1 MSRIIASSKLYTL
14 IWFQKLYVSIYVS
27 LKVIWNVAIEI
38 FVIASVENVL
48 VKLHNLLCLK
58 LYNKIVIMII
68 ITRLIV
74 ISIASLTELFCKCS
88 LFCNCPL
95 LKDISFNTKCLL
107 VGKINHMIRTNNP
120 IFGSVD
126 LGDKWSLWSLKILKL
141 PWLIAVNYNHKK
153 TLSKM
158 FDSILNLALRR

>member
-74 ISIASLTELFCKCS
+74 ISIAPLTELFCKCS

-126 LGDKWSLWSLKILKL
+126 LGDKWFLWSLKILKL